1 MPSEIVQDDD
11 NNNNNNSDSE
21 SILDEDIDNDSSQD
35 TESIVDEDD
44 DDINDEEEDEL
55 NIGLNDKL
63 DNVVNNNF
71 INTIPDMADL
81 DSEEF
86 LKKFDNE
93 IKQNYIINSHPEC
106 LNKNFNEIKKLAAV
120 QKIDGFIC
128 DKFHKTIPF
137 LTKFEKTKIL
147 GIRVKQ
153 LNAGAEPFTSVSENI
168 LDNFINAEKEL
179 KEKKLPF
186 IIERPLPNNTFEY
199 WYVKD
204 LELY

>member
-1 MPSEIVQDDD
+1 MVPENIQEDD
-11 NNNNNNSDSE
+11 NNISDDSA
-21 SILDEDIDNDSSQD
+21 SLDEDNDDNSSQD
-35 TESIVDEDD
+35 TDSIVDDD
-44 DDINDEEEDEL
+44 DDEIGEANEVEEDEL
-55 NIGLNDKL
+55 SIQLNDKS
-63 DNVVNNNF
+63 NVTVNNNF
-71 INTIPDMADL
+71 INTIPDLADL

-86 LKKFDNE
+86 LKKFDSESKN
-93 IKQNYIINSHPEC
+93 NYIINSHPEC
-106 LNKNFNEIKKLAAV
+106 LSKNFNEIKKLASV
-120 QKIDGFIC
+120 QKKDGFIS

-153 LNAGAEPFTSVSENI
+153 LNAGAQPFINVSENI
-168 LDNFINAEKEL
+168 IDNFIIAEKEL

-186 IIERPLPNNTFEY
+186 IIQRPLPNNTFEY